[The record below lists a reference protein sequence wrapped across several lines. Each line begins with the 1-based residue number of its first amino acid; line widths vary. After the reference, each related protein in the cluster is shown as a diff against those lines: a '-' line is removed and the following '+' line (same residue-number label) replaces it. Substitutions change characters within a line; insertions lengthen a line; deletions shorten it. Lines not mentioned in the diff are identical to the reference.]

1 MKKPVMVCA
10 ALFLLVIADQ
20 ANAFIFTDLVAKV
33 QRIEMMAQANDL
45 LNHIDTYRQEF
56 DKYKKVFDKYYLS
69 FQRVYRH
76 LPSAAWV
83 NFNST
88 SWGQLRD
95 HVIAIWKT
103 FDEPAWQAQ
112 ILALE
117 TTPLYSSDPDYR
129 AYTDRL
135 VQLSEDQMVQ
145 LKREEAQ
152 LIDLQTQD
160 AEHYDALQ
168 RFRSANASLV
178 VGDSTADDEVM
189 LSQQVALT
197 NSILIE
203 LASIQAETKV
213 VEQRLLTQQKEARN
227 LITRMKQL
235 EIEAQQGDL
244 KNLDQLLAM
253 TKSK

>member
-1 MKKPVMVCA
+1 MRKPIVFA
-10 ALFLLVIADQ
+10 ALLLLIVDQ

-33 QRIEMMAQANDL
+33 QRIEMMAQADKL
-45 LNHIDTYRQEF
+45 LGQVDTYRQEF
-56 DKYKKVFDKYYLS
+56 DRYKRVFDTYYVS
-69 FQRVYRH
+69 FKRVYRR
-76 LPSAAWV
+76 LPIAAWRD
-83 NFNST
+83 FSST
-88 SWGQLRD
+88 GWETLRD
-95 HVIAIWKT
+95 HFITIWKT

-112 ILALE
+112 IMALR
-117 TTPLYSSDPDYR
+117 TTPLYNNNSDYR
-129 AYTDRL
+129 LYADRL
-135 VQLSEDQMVQ
+135 VQLSDDQMTQ

-152 LIDLQTQD
+152 LIELQTRD
-160 AEHYDALQ
+160 REHYEALE
-168 RFRSANASLV
+168 RFRTTNASLV
-178 VGDSTADDEVM
+178 LGDNPEDQVA

-203 LASIQAETKV
+203 LASIQAESKV

-244 KNLDQLLAM
+244 RNLDQLLAA